1 MAQGVKSLV
10 KMDTMVGTYTCQG
23 GNWVGNAVCEANQA
37 PSPEPAQPARFAL
50 WASGQFCEPEDFEHI
65 YFGPVTSASECAY
78 KVSQNPY
85 CTDKFYTGC
94 CGSAVCAC
102 VRVGMRCEMEESD
115 EEYLGTNVYQLI
127 GTGHPNDCF
136 DNCDE
141 AGMFGGFNGG
151 GNQGGFPSG
160 NQGGFPGGFNQGGF
174 PGFPGGEDQ

>member
-37 PSPEPAQPARFAL
+37 PSPRPEQPARFAL

-102 VRVGMRCEMEESD
+102 VRVGMRCSLEEAD

-127 GTGHPNDCF
+127 NSDHPN
-136 DNCDE
+136 
-141 AGMFGGFNGG
+141 NGG
-151 GNQGGFPSG
+151 NNNGWGGWNNGQGGS
-160 NQGGFPGGFNQGGF
+160 
-174 PGFPGGEDQ
+174 ES